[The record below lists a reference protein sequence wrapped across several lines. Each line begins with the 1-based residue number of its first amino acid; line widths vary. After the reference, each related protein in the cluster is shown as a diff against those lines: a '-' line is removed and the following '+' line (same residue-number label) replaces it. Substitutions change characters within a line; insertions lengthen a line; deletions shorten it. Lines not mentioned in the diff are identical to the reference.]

1 MIETGAD
8 PPPSRELPVSEDCTT
23 VVVQRHLD
31 ALAGDTP
38 PEPIV
43 RALLERAARRL
54 EALCRNL
61 LGGSYPRLMQ
71 PPLNLQPD
79 EMLGAVVER
88 LLKAMR
94 EVRPQTV
101 RQFFALV
108 NQHMRWELND
118 LARRLDEQP
127 KTVGLEEALL
137 PAPPSSH
144 SELSPGAR
152 RMLAAIDDLPE
163 DEREVFSLVRIQGL
177 THAETAEILSVSVKT
192 VQRRLNRAVVL
203 LDEKLDDLRPGET
216 PSDNR

>member
-1 MIETGAD
+1 MIETDSNTLRGGN
-8 PPPSRELPVSEDCTT
+8 SPVSEDRTT
-23 VVVQRHLD
+23 VVVQRYLD

-43 RALLERAARRL
+43 RALLDRAARRL
-54 EALCRNL
+54 ETLCRNL
-61 LGGSYPRLMQ
+61 LVRSYPRFMR

-88 LLKAMR
+88 LLKALR

-127 KTVGLEEALL
+127 NAVGLEEARL
-137 PAPPSSH
+137 PAPPSTH

-152 RMLAAIDDLPE
+152 RMLAAIDELPE
-163 DEREVFSLVRIQGL
+163 EEREVFSLVRIQGL
-177 THAETAEILSVSVKT
+177 THAETAEVLDVSLKT
-192 VQRRLNRAVVL
+192 VQRRLHRGLVL
-203 LDEKLDDLRPGET
+203 LEEKLDDLRPGET
-216 PSDNR
+216 PPDQG

>member
-1 MIETGAD
+1 
-8 PPPSRELPVSEDCTT
+8 VSEASTT
-23 VVVQRHLD
+23 VVVQRYLD

-38 PEPIV
+38 PDSIV
-43 RALLERAARRL
+43 RALLQQAARRL

-61 LGGSYPRLMQ
+61 LVRSYPRLMQ

-88 LLKAMR
+88 LLKALR
-94 EVRPQTV
+94 AIRPQTV

-127 KTVGLEEALL
+127 GAVALDEARV
-137 PAPPSSH
+137 PAPPSTG

-152 RMLAAIDDLPE
+152 RMLAAIDELPE

-177 THAETAEILSVSVKT
+177 TYAETAEVLDVSAKT
-192 VQRRLNRAVVL
+192 VQRRLNRALVL
-203 LDEKLDDLRPGET
+203 LDEKLEDLRPGET
-216 PSDNR
+216 PPDNR